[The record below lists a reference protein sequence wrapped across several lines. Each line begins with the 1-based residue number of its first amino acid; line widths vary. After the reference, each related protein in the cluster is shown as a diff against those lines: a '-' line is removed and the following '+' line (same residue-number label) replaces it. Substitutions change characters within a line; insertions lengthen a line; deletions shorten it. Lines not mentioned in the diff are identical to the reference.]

1 MLIDNML
8 AYAEVDEILNL
19 LEEEYANKIP
29 EKIRK
34 FLKEEKMP
42 DYKPEIKVDIPLTEQ
57 NLKRETMVLLA
68 ILTLNYWCE
77 SEEEKDKFR
86 KELAENEKEKKAL
99 EEKYNPEN
107 LFKNKQ
113 HNKLDV
119 TNKEDT
125 ENVALIEYK
134 KPSLLKKILEKITRF
149 FKRK

>member
-19 LEEEYANKIP
+19 LEEEYTNKIP

-34 FLKEEKMP
+34 FLKEEKMQ
-42 DYKPEIKVDIPLTEQ
+42 DYKPEIKVEIPLTEQ

-68 ILTLNYWCE
+68 ILNLNYWCE
-77 SEEEKDKFR
+77 NEEEKEEFR
-86 KELAENEKEKKAL
+86 KELAENEKEQKEL
-99 EEKYNPEN
+99 EEKYNPDN

-113 HNKLDV
+113 HNNIDDTK
-119 TNKEDT
+119 KENT
-125 ENVALIEYK
+125 EIVALVEYK
-134 KPSLLKKILEKITRF
+134 KLSLLKKILEKIAGF